1 MMLGIMV
8 RNFRHLSD
16 FAFVGLYKSLVR
28 SQLEYGVQVW
38 STFRQ
43 GLIDVIEG
51 VQRRATKLRQSCKEL
66 PYQSRLE
73 KLKLPSLCYRRKRA
87 DLILLFKLLTSEM
100 RDLVCPSL
108 AVCTYTK
115 TRGHERKLM
124 TRLAHKDCRKF
135 FFGNRVV
142 QEWNSLPQDVV
153 TSQDVESFKK
163 NLDRFFANRIYSL
176 EELRS

>member
-8 RNFRHLSD
+8 RNFIHLSD

-38 STFRQ
+38 SPYRQ
-43 GLIDVIEG
+43 GLIEVIEG
-51 VQRRATKLRQSCKEL
+51 VQKRATKFRQSCKEL

-108 AVCTYTK
+108 AVCIYI
-115 TRGHERKLM
+115 
-124 TRLAHKDCRKF
+124 HKPEDMKE
-135 FFGNRVV
+135 N
-142 QEWNSLPQDVV
+142 
-153 TSQDVESFKK
+153 
-163 NLDRFFANRIYSL
+163 
-176 EELRS
+176 

>member
-1 MMLGIMV
+1 MV

-28 SQLEYGVQVW
+28 SQLEYGVQIW
-38 STFRQ
+38 SPFRQ

-66 PYQSRLE
+66 PHQSRLK

-100 RDLVCPSL
+100 RDLVCPS
-108 AVCTYTK
+108 
-115 TRGHERKLM
+115 
-124 TRLAHKDCRKF
+124 
-135 FFGNRVV
+135 
-142 QEWNSLPQDVV
+142 
-153 TSQDVESFKK
+153 
-163 NLDRFFANRIYSL
+163 
-176 EELRS
+176 

>member
-1 MMLGIMV
+1 M
-8 RNFRHLSD
+8 
-16 FAFVGLYKSLVR
+16 
-28 SQLEYGVQVW
+28 
-38 STFRQ
+38 
-43 GLIDVIEG
+43 IEG
-51 VQRRATKLRQSCKEL
+51 IQRRATKFRQSCKEL
-66 PYQSRLE
+66 PHQSRLE

-153 TSQDVESFKK
+153 TSQDFESFKK
-163 NLDRFFANRIYSL
+163 NLDRFFANRICSLDLVSSL
-176 EELRS
+176 EVNV